1 MGYWGYKH
9 QKDEQIIAITD
20 NHASVLAPLSV
31 APVKE
36 TDLVLLPKGL
46 YALRQAAI

>member
-9 QKDEQIIAITD
+9 QKDEHVIAITE
-20 NHASVLAPLSV
+20 NQASVLAPLPV
-31 APVKE
+31 APVQE
-36 TDLVLLPKGL
+36 TDMVLWPKGL